1 MDLTELLF
9 TAFTLLGVGMTFVFL
24 FLGLLLI
31 AVKLL
36 ERYVPADLPVTQK
49 RKKTRTRIQH
59 MGGSICKERARSS
72 FLSTHPFASLRAD
85 V

>member
-1 MDLTELLF
+1 MDVTALLF

-49 RKKTRTRIQH
+49 RKKTRTNT
-59 MGGSICKERARSS
+59 
-72 FLSTHPFASLRAD
+72 STVSTVSPLLVAAITTAVQQYRKTES

>member
-1 MDLTELLF
+1 MDVTALLF

-36 ERYVPADLPVTQK
+36 EKYIPADLPVTPK
-49 RKKTRTRIQH
+49 RKKTHTNT
-59 MGGSICKERARSS
+59 
-72 FLSTHPFASLRAD
+72 STVSTVSPQLVAAITTAVQQYRKTES